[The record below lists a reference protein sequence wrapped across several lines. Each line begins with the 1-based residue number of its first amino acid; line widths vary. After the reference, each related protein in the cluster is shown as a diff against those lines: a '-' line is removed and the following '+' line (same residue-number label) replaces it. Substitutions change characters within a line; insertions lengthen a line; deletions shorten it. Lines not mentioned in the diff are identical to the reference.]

1 MPIVIT
7 VLYSF
12 AFIRMRGFGVIL
24 DYVENPLWTAVFLL
38 RKRIAPA
45 RTHSL
50 EEQNSTETTKM
61 KS

>member
-1 MPIVIT
+1 
-7 VLYSF
+7 
-12 AFIRMRGFGVIL
+12 MRGFGVIL
-24 DYVENPLWTAVFLL
+24 NYVENPLWTAVFLL

-50 EEQNSTETTKM
+50 EEQNSTETTKT